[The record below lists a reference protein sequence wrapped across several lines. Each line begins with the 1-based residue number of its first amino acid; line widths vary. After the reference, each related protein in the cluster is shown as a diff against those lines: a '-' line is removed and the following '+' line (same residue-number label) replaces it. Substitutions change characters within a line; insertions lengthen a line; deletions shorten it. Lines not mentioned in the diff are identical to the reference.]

1 MEMIFTCRKMN
12 CFSVRRSSS
21 ETRRLLCKNEQRE
34 GQMTAIEEEERGW
47 SKVKDGRLKST
58 TARTSVL
65 RALMNDFLNE
75 HSGGGTRLHMAAS
88 LADEATCRRLVEE
101 GADVGARCSDFSAT
115 VLHYAALN
123 GSHGEGLI
131 TYFVSL
137 GIDACVTDE
146 DGLEPIH
153 YALRVGNLGIANMLL
168 RLRRGAPG
176 SSGDSLLHFCVRH
189 KLIRPAKVV
198 LERHRWLLET
208 PEEMGRTPL
217 HLAAAVAD
225 VRICEWLLKEG
236 ASVTAMCGV
245 YGGTALHHMAMNDS
259 EGAENLVD
267 LFLSRGAD
275 IEARTSARET
285 PLQVAL
291 LQGNL
296 RTAKRLI
303 QLGADCTV
311 RNKNGYNLLQVCL
324 EKNLINSARFVLD
337 YNREQLFEMCGP
349 GGETALHV
357 AARYCDLPTCEWLV
371 RNGADPN
378 AISND
383 GFGIPPLEM
392 AKLNDMWFD
401 ELLAFFDKFSNVVR
415 ETKV

>member
-1 MEMIFTCRKMN
+1 MN

-21 ETRRLLCKNEQRE
+21 ETKRLIGKNEQRE
-34 GQMTAIEEEERGW
+34 GKLTAIEEEERGW
-47 SKVKDGRLKST
+47 SKVKEDRLKST
-58 TARTSVL
+58 TARASVL
-65 RALMNDFLNE
+65 RALMDDFLNE
-75 HSGGGTRLHMAAS
+75 HSGGGTRLHAAAS
-88 LADEATCRRLVEE
+88 LADEATCRRLVDE
-101 GADVGARCSDFSAT
+101 GANVGARCSDFGAT

-123 GSHGEGLI
+123 ESHGEGLI
-131 TYFVSL
+131 TYFVSV
-137 GIDACVTDE
+137 GIGACVTDE

-168 RLRRGAPG
+168 RLRRGGPG
-176 SSGDSLLHFCVRH
+176 SSCDSLLHFCVRH
-189 KLIRPAKVV
+189 RLLRAAKMV
-198 LERHRWLLET
+198 LERNRWILET
-208 PEEMGRTPL
+208 KEEMGRTPL

-245 YGGTALHHMAMNDS
+245 YGGTALHHMAMNSS
-259 EGAENLVD
+259 EGAEKLVD
-267 LFLSRGAD
+267 LLLSHGAD
-275 IEARTSARET
+275 IEARTLARET

-324 EKNLINSARFVLD
+324 EKNVITSAQFVLEN
-337 YNREQLFEMCGP
+337 NREQLFEMCGS

-357 AARYCDLPTCEWLV
+357 AARCCDLPTCDWLV
-371 RNGADPN
+371 RNGADPT
-378 AISND
+378 AISDD
-383 GFGIPPLEM
+383 GYGIPPLQM
-392 AKLNDMWFD
+392 AKLNDKWSI
-401 ELLAFFDKFSNVVR
+401 ELVDFFEKISNVVQ
-415 ETKV
+415 ETEV

>member
-1 MEMIFTCRKMN
+1 MN

-21 ETRRLLCKNEQRE
+21 ETRRLVGKNEQRE
-34 GQMTAIEEEERGW
+34 GKMTAIEEEERGW
-47 SKVKDGRLKST
+47 SKVKDDRLKST

-65 RALMNDFLNE
+65 RALMDDFLNE
-75 HSGGGTRLHMAAS
+75 HSGGGTRLHAAAS

-101 GADVGARCSDFSAT
+101 GADICARCSDFSAT

-131 TYFVSL
+131 TYFVSE

-168 RLRRGAPG
+168 RLRRGGPG

-189 KLIRPAKVV
+189 KLLRPAKVV
-198 LERHRWLLET
+198 LERHRWLLEST
-208 PEEMGRTPL
+208 EEMGRTPL

-236 ASVTAMCGV
+236 ASVTAMCGF
-245 YGGTALHHMAMNDS
+245 YGGTALHHMAMNGS

-267 LFLSRGAD
+267 LFLSYGAD
-275 IEARTSARET
+275 IEARTLARET
-285 PLQVAL
+285 PL
-291 LQGNL
+291 
-296 RTAKRLI
+296 

-324 EKNLINSARFVLD
+324 EKNVINSARFVLD
-337 YNREQLFEMCGP
+337 YNREQLFETCGP

-371 RNGADPN
+371 RNGADPTVM
-378 AISND
+378 SDD
-383 GFGIPPLEM
+383 GYGIPPVQM
-392 AKLNDMWFD
+392 AKFNNKWSN
-401 ELLAFFDKFSNVVR
+401 ELVPFFEQFSDVVR
-415 ETKV
+415 ETEV